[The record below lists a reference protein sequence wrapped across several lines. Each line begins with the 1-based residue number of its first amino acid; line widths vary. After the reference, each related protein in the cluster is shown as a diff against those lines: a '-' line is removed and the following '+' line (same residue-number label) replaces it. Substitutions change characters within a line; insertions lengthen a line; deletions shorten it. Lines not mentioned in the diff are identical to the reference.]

1 MRSSPPRP
9 SGRWATT
16 SGQVDCLVT
25 GTSLPDQLMPN
36 HAVMV
41 HGELGWPRLEVVA
54 CAGICLAGTTAL
66 KHAWLSVRAG
76 DARRAVATGSEL
88 ASAVMRG
95 SNFEAELEHKLEALE
110 ARPELAF
117 EKDFLRWMLSDGAGA
132 VLLERE
138 PRGPLSLRVEWID
151 LSSAA
156 HELPVCMYAGADKN
170 AEGGLDGWARTSPAD
185 WQRDSTFA
193 VKQDVRLLN
202 ENIVRATLGEPL
214 AAVIEKRGLKS
225 KDIDWFL
232 PHLSSNYFVEP
243 VSRCLEAMGFAI
255 PRERWF
261 SNLAQKG
268 NTGSASPYI
277 MLDELFRSGPHPT
290 RPQAP
295 DVRAR
300 KRPLLQRLHLH
311 GGRVARRRFAYRC
324 PPAGRPGRRPDMDLD
339 AVPQEGN
346 ATLDGHAKLMY
357 ARDAQGRVVTTT
369 SRGWEA
375 EEIVTSHAVDVLVEQ
390 AQAAKERVKAGLAS
404 PLEYWMYERRMDVA
418 LLSQTS
424 GFWQWRVRRHLL
436 PRHFAALSQAQLL
449 RYADALGLP
458 IPTLQGLP

>member
-1 MRSSPPRP
+1 MTTDVFLTRTAAFLPFSPVSNEDIEEVLGRIGGKVSRARRLILRSNGIQSRHYAID
-9 SGRWATT
+9 RAT
-16 SGQVDCLVT
+16 GQLAMTNAQLTAAAIRALGDDIGPVDCLAT

-54 CAGICLAGTTAL
+54 CAGICLAGAAAL

-95 SNFEAELEHKLEALE
+95 INFEAELEHKIEALE
-110 ARPELAF
+110 ARPEIAF

-138 PRGPLSLRVEWID
+138 PRGPLSLRVEWIE

-170 AEGGLDGWARTSPAD
+170 EQGGLDGWARTSPAD

-202 ENIVRATLGEPL
+202 DNIVRATLTEPL
-214 AAVIEKRGLKS
+214 AAIIERRGLKTD
-225 KDIDWFL
+225 DIDWFL
-232 PHLSSNYFVEP
+232 PHLSSHYFVEP
-243 VSRCLEAMGFAI
+243 VAASLASLGLPI

-261 SNLAQKG
+261 SNLATKG

-277 MLDELFRSGPHPT
+277 MLDELFRSGRIKPG
-290 RPQAP
+290 Q
-295 DVRAR
+295 
-300 KRPLLQRLHLH
+300 KLLMFVPES
-311 GGRVARRRFAYRC
+311 GRF
-324 PPAGRPGRRPDMDLD
+324 
-339 AVPQEGN
+339 
-346 ATLDGHAKLMY
+346 
-357 ARDAQGRVVTTT
+357 
-369 SRGWEA
+369 S
-375 EEIVTSHAVDVLVEQ
+375 
-390 AQAAKERVKAGLAS
+390 
-404 PLEYWMYERRMDVA
+404 
-418 LLSQTS
+418 S
-424 GFWQWRVRRHLL
+424 GFIYLEAV
-436 PRHFAALSQAQLL
+436 
-449 RYADALGLP
+449 
-458 IPTLQGLP
+458 